1 MRLNSKQGVKPA
13 PSTNSAQMAQSA
25 NYAYNTPSAARIP
38 RARPQTGKSRVWQEL
53 TSSQQVH
60 PQGDRVSNDYRAS
73 HCAPGYGAHYNKTHE
88 SGYYG
93 ALWEKIE
100 KPLILDVLRPMGG
113 AGRKCLDFACG
124 TGRIA
129 NVAAGLFG
137 EVVGADIS
145 RPMLDCAQ
153 VPPNVRLRHIDMT
166 REPLGETFDVVTAF
180 RFFLN
185 AEDQLK
191 SDALKAINEHLKD
204 GGRLVCNVHMNATSP
219 IGLVCRLLNRLSGR
233 TIRHTLSTT
242 AFKELLTAS
251 GFRVEEMIPY
261 GYLPRP
267 GNLLPGVCGALIEP
281 FEKVSRTLRV
291 PGQLA
296 QHFLV
301 VAKKR

>member
-1 MRLNSKQGVKPA
+1 MRLNSRQGMKPV
-13 PSTNSAQMAQSA
+13 PPTNAAQMAQSA
-25 NYAYNTPSAARIP
+25 FDTPLAARFSQAKP
-38 RARPQTGKSRVWQEL
+38 RNGEPGIWREL
-53 TSSQQVH
+53 TSNQQIH
-60 PQGDRVSNDYRAS
+60 TQGDRVSDDYRAS

-113 AGRKCLDFACG
+113 AGRTCLDFACG

-129 NVAAGLFG
+129 NVAAVLFG
-137 EVVGADIS
+137 EVVGADVS
-145 RPMLDCAQ
+145 KSMLDCAQ
-153 VPPNVRLRHIDMT
+153 VPPNVRLVHIDMT
-166 REPLGETFDVVTAF
+166 TQPLGETFDVTTAF

-191 SDALKAINEHLKD
+191 RDALKAINEHLKD

-219 IGLVCRLLNRLSGR
+219 IGLVCRLLNRSFGR
-233 TIRHTLSTT
+233 TIRHTLSV
-242 AFKELLTAS
+242 ARFSELLTAS
-251 GFRVEEMIPY
+251 GFLVEEMIPY

-267 GNLLPGVCGALIEP
+267 GNLLPGVCEALMEP
-281 FEKVSRTLRV
+281 FEKVSRTLRI

>member
-1 MRLNSKQGVKPA
+1 
-13 PSTNSAQMAQSA
+13 MAQSA
-25 NYAYNTPSAARIP
+25 SYAFDTPSAARIS
-38 RARPQTGKSRVWQEL
+38 RARSQTGESRIWQEQ
-53 TSSQQVH
+53 TSNQEV
-60 PQGDRVSNDYRAS
+60 PAQGDRVSDNYRTS

-100 KPLILDVLRPMGG
+100 KPLILDVLRPLGG
-113 AGRKCLDFACG
+113 AGRNCLDFACG

-191 SDALKAINEHLKD
+191 WDALKAINEHLKD

-219 IGLVCRLLNRLSGR
+219 IGLVSRLLNRLSGR
-233 TIRHTLSTT
+233 TIRHTLS
-242 AFKELLTAS
+242 AAKFKALLTAS
-251 GFRVEEMIPY
+251 GFLVEEMIPY

-267 GNLLPGVCGALIEP
+267 GNLLPGVCEALMEP
-281 FEKVSRTLRV
+281 FEKASRTLRA

-301 VAKKR
+301 IAKKR

>member
-1 MRLNSKQGVKPA
+1 MRLNSRQGVKLP
-13 PSTNSAQMAQSA
+13 PTNAAQMAQSA
-25 NYAYNTPSAARIP
+25 SYAFDTPSASRAP
-38 RARPQTGKSRVWQEL
+38 RAKPQTGEPGIWQEL
-53 TSSQQVH
+53 TSNQQVH
-60 PQGDRVSNDYRAS
+60 RQGDRVSHDYRTS
-73 HCAPGYGAHYNKTHE
+73 HCAPGYGAQYNKTHE

-113 AGRKCLDFACG
+113 AGRNCLDFACG

-129 NVAAGLFG
+129 KVAAGLFG
-137 EVVGADIS
+137 EVVGVDVS
-145 RPMLDCAQ
+145 KSMLDCAQ
-153 VPPNVRLRHIDMT
+153 VPPNVRLLHIDMT
-166 REPLGETFDVVTAF
+166 TQPFGETFDVTTAF

-191 SDALKAINEHLKD
+191 RDALKAINEHLKD

-219 IGLVCRLLNRLSGR
+219 IGLASRLINRLFGR
-233 TIRHTLSTT
+233 TIRHTLS
-242 AFKELLTAS
+242 AAKFKELLTAS
-251 GFRVEEMIPY
+251 GFLVEEMIPY

-267 GNLLPGVCGALIEP
+267 GNLVPRVCEALMEP
-281 FEKVSRTLRV
+281 FEKASRTLHV

-301 VAKKR
+301 IAKKR

>member
-1 MRLNSKQGVKPA
+1 MRLNSKRGVKP
-13 PSTNSAQMAQSA
+13 
-25 NYAYNTPSAARIP
+25 TPPTTAARMAHSASHVFDRPLAARVP
-38 RARPQTGKSRVWQEL
+38 RAKPQTDKSRDCQEP
-53 TSSQQVH
+53 TSA
-60 PQGDRVSNDYRAS
+60 QGDRVSDDYRAS
-73 HCAPGYGAHYNKTHE
+73 HCAPGYGVHYNRTHQ

-129 NVAAGLFG
+129 NAAAGLFSK
-137 EVVGADIS
+137 VVGADVS
-145 RPMLDCAQ
+145 RSMLDSAQ
-153 VPPNVRLRHIDMT
+153 VPPNVRLLHIDMT
-166 REPLGETFDVVTAF
+166 TEPLGETFDVITAF

-185 AEDQLK
+185 AEDELK
-191 SDALKAINEHLKD
+191 RDALKAINEHLNE

-219 IGLVCRLLNRLSGR
+219 IGLACRLLNRLSGR
-233 TIRHTLSTT
+233 TIRHTLSAAT
-242 AFKELLTAS
+242 FEEFLTAS
-251 GFRVEEMIPY
+251 GFLVEEMIPY

-281 FEKVSRTLRV
+281 FEKVSRTVRV
-291 PGQLA
+291 PGKLA

-301 VAKKR
+301 IAKKR

>member
-1 MRLNSKQGVKPA
+1 MA
-13 PSTNSAQMAQSA
+13 HSASHVFDR
-25 NYAYNTPSAARIP
+25 PLAARVP
-38 RARPQTGKSRVWQEL
+38 RAKPQTDKSRDCQEP
-53 TSSQQVH
+53 TSA
-60 PQGDRVSNDYRAS
+60 QGDRVSDDYRAS
-73 HCAPGYGAHYNKTHE
+73 HCAPGYGVHYNRTHQ

-129 NVAAGLFG
+129 NAAAGLFSK
-137 EVVGADIS
+137 VVGADVS
-145 RPMLDCAQ
+145 RSMLDSAQ
-153 VPPNVRLRHIDMT
+153 VPPNVRLLHIDMT
-166 REPLGETFDVVTAF
+166 TEPLGETFDVITAF

-185 AEDQLK
+185 AEDELK
-191 SDALKAINEHLKD
+191 RDALKAINEHLNE

-219 IGLVCRLLNRLSGR
+219 IGLACRLLNRLSGR
-233 TIRHTLSTT
+233 TIRHTLSAAT
-242 AFKELLTAS
+242 FEEFLTAS
-251 GFRVEEMIPY
+251 GFLVEEMIPY

-281 FEKVSRTLRV
+281 FEKVSRTVRV
-291 PGQLA
+291 PGKMA

-301 VAKKR
+301 IAKKR

>member
-1 MRLNSKQGVKPA
+1 MAGADVQPAGPPTRRPSVERLQGQPL
-13 PSTNSAQMAQSA
+13 
-25 NYAYNTPSAARIP
+25 
-38 RARPQTGKSRVWQEL
+38 RARLRRALQQNTRVRLLWRALGENRKAADPGR
-53 TSSQQVH
+53 SS
-60 PQGDRVSNDYRAS
+60 PN
-73 HCAPGYGAHYNKTHE
+73 
-88 SGYYG
+88 
-93 ALWEKIE
+93 
-100 KPLILDVLRPMGG
+100 GG

-251 GFRVEEMIPY
+251 GFRVEEMTPY

>member
-1 MRLNSKQGVKPA
+1 MRLNSRQGVP
-13 PSTNSAQMAQSA
+13 PTNAAQMAQSA
-25 NYAYNTPSAARIP
+25 SYAFDTPSASRVP
-38 RARPQTGKSRVWQEL
+38 RAKPRTGEPGIWQEL
-53 TSSQQVH
+53 MSNQQVH
-60 PQGDRVSNDYRAS
+60 TPGDRVSDDYRAS

-100 KPLILDVLRPMGG
+100 KPLILNVLRPMGG
-113 AGRKCLDFACG
+113 AGRNCLDFACG
-124 TGRIA
+124 TGRITS
-129 NVAAGLFG
+129 VAAGVFG

-145 RPMLDCAQ
+145 RSMLGSAQ
-153 VPPNVRLRHIDMT
+153 VPPNVRLRHVDMT
-166 REPLGETFDVVTAF
+166 TEPLGETFDVVTAF

-191 SDALKAINEHLKD
+191 RDALKAINEHLKD

-219 IGLVCRLLNRLSGR
+219 IGLVCRLLNRLFGR
-233 TIRHTLSTT
+233 TIRNTLSV
-242 AFKELLTAS
+242 AKFKELLTAS
-251 GFRVEEMIPY
+251 GFLVEEMIPY

-267 GNLLPGVCGALIEP
+267 GNLLPGVCEALMEP
-281 FEKVSRTLRV
+281 FEKASRTLHV

-301 VAKKR
+301 IAKKR

>member
-1 MRLNSKQGVKPA
+1 MRLNSRQGVKLA
-13 PSTNSAQMAQSA
+13 PLTNAAQMAQSVFD
-25 NYAYNTPSAARIP
+25 TPSAARFLP
-38 RARPQTGKSRVWQEL
+38 AKAQTGEPGIWQEL
-53 TSSQQVH
+53 TSNQQLH
-60 PQGDRVSNDYRAS
+60 TQGDRVSDDYRAS
-73 HCAPGYGAHYNKTHE
+73 HCAPGYGAHYNKTHQ

-124 TGRIA
+124 TGRITS
-129 NVAAGLFG
+129 VAAGVFG

-145 RPMLDCAQ
+145 RSMLGCAQ
-153 VPPNVRLRHIDMT
+153 VPPNVRLRHVDMT
-166 REPLGETFDVVTAF
+166 IESLGETFDVVTAF

-191 SDALKAINEHLKD
+191 RDALKAMNEHLKD

-219 IGLVCRLLNRLSGR
+219 IGLVCRLLNRLFGR
-233 TIRHTLSTT
+233 TVRNTLS
-242 AFKELLTAS
+242 AARFRELLAAS
-251 GFRVEEMIPY
+251 GFIVEEVIPY

-267 GNLLPGVCGALIEP
+267 GSLLPGVCEVLMEP
-281 FEKVSRTLRV
+281 FEKASRALHV

-296 QHFLV
+296 QHFLI